1 MDCTPLVSWIETLL
15 PTFSEVESLAFQNH
29 LYGCFIL
36 MEDIA
41 QGILSYSNGT
51 LSKING
57 TFRLVADE
65 TFGEWG
71 IRYYGFVMDGRTAWV
86 NCPSAYQAVWM
97 DLFQALSQLRSVE
110 AGKAVDAME
119 DSLITLLQRHLP
131 VDAFFFI
138 ALENEGSLPPDA
150 VERVFRLLEGDTSVP
165 LHPLS
170 QRGGCKSLS
179 PPVLSSLGGPPA
191 SLPASVEVIE
201 PVTPLAPASPSS
213 DGDEAPSSALSQ
225 AQCDPPRI
233 KRRLAV
239 TRRRT
244 GKESIKP
251 SLATTRRRK

>member
-15 PTFSEVESLAFQNH
+15 PTLSEVESLAFQNH

-41 QGILSYSNGT
+41 QGILSYSDGT
-51 LSKING
+51 LAKTNG

-86 NCPSAYQAVWM
+86 SCPPAYQAVWM

-119 DSLITLLQRHLP
+119 ESLITRLQRHLP
-131 VDAFFFI
+131 ADAFFFI

-150 VERVFRLLEGDTSVP
+150 VERVFRLLASPASPSVP
-165 LHPLS
+165 
-170 QRGGCKSLS
+170 
-179 PPVLSSLGGPPA
+179 V
-191 SLPASVEVIE
+191 SLPASVEVND
-201 PVTPLAPASPSS
+201 PVTPEPPASPPS
-213 DGDEAPSSALSQ
+213 DGDEEPSSALSQ